1 MAKIQSPSGET
12 EFFQTTELQQAFE
25 KELKTGEKV
34 TIAPGVREASFL
46 REAPIRAEYLQA
58 FQDWKDK
65 LFNPID
71 PIQPPV
77 RLFRC
82 TLALRFN
89 NLIIGDTNTLAPP
102 GTTYAQTPILGFTT
116 TRNPVPALGARIY
129 GPTCNSEFPGVSAPG
144 GYNFEPLPFQDTRT
158 KADPREDE
166 VIVPNYW
173 TLTAYVKD
181 WYPAVQALGGVATS
195 GISIT
200 NTGDGGGTDF
210 STGIFVSQNIPAG
223 DLVSNIFNIVA
234 DLYIPAYDDPTP
246 SHGISGKCSYTLF
259 NYRLTNNYP

>member
-34 TIAPGVREASFL
+34 SIAPGVIEASFL
-46 REAPIRAEYLQA
+46 REAPVRSEYLQA

-65 LFNPID
+65 LYNPLS
-71 PIQPPV
+71 PTQPPV
-77 RLFRC
+77 PLFRC
-82 TLALRFN
+82 NLSLKEN
-89 NLIIGDTNTLAPP
+89 NLIIGNTNTLTPP
-102 GTTYAQTPILGFTT
+102 GTIYAQTPILGFTT
-116 TRNPVPALGARIY
+116 TRNPVPGLGAKIY
-129 GPTCNSEFPGVSAPG
+129 GPSCNSEFPGVSVSG
-144 GYNFEPLPFQDTRT
+144 GYNFEPLPFQDTVY
-158 KADPREDE
+158 KQAPREFQI
-166 VIVPNYW
+166 IVPDYW

-181 WYPAVQALGGVATS
+181 WYPAVQALGGVACD

-200 NTGDGGGTDF
+200 NTGDGGGTNY
-210 STGIFVSQNIPAG
+210 SSGIFVSQNIPAG
-223 DLVSNIFNIVA
+223 ALVPNIFNIVA

-246 SHGISGKCSYTLF
+246 LYGVTSRCSYTLF